1 MSLQGDGFSCVP
13 YCLKMVLE
21 YLNKK
26 YSQVLLPSIEDI
38 IKAVG
43 TTELGT
49 EYDAIENINKLI
61 EKSIPSVEFKR
72 DATYPQ
78 WDSVVSDLEDGKP
91 AIIWVECRDQLG
103 HPYFHSIVIDGYMN
117 NKVLYKDPL
126 YGDREEGID
135 TLLPKWD
142 AMDRYTIRV
151 KVGERTE
158 RKITEFL
165 KEDT

>member
-1 MSLQGDGFSCVP
+1 
-13 YCLKMVLE
+13 MVLE
-21 YLNKK
+21 YLNNK
-26 YSQVLLPSIEDI
+26 YPQVVLPTLEDI
-38 IKAVG
+38 IIAVG

-49 EYDAIENINKLI
+49 EYSAIENINRLI

-78 WDSVVSDLEDGKP
+78 WDSIVSDLEDGKP
-91 AIIWVECRDQLG
+91 VIIWIECRDQLG
-103 HPYFHSIVIDGYMN
+103 HPYCHSVVVDGYTY

-126 YGDREEGID
+126 HGEIEEGID
-135 TLLPKWD
+135 TLLFKWD
-142 AMDRYTIRV
+142 AIDRYTIRV

-165 KEDT
+165 QEGA